1 MNQKLEELI
10 ATAHLNDILRKKEE
24 EKKATNAILIV
35 LACIGAVAAIAGI
48 AYAVV
53 RYLTPS
59 YLDDDFDDFDD
70 DFDDDF
76 YADDEVVNVDHITPE
91 QDS

>member
-10 ATAHLNDILRKKEE
+10 ATAHLNDLLRQKHEE
-24 EKKATNAILIV
+24 EKNTNTLVWVFAIV
-35 LACIGAVAAIAGI
+35 GVVAAIVGI
-48 AYAVV
+48 VIAVV
-53 RYLTPS
+53 KYLTPS

-76 YADDEVVNVDHITPE
+76 YTDDEFTGNDTNA
-91 QDS
+91 